1 MKILHILA
9 QFPGETGS
17 GIYVNSLINEGK
29 KKNHQQGLIA
39 AIQEGLTYENN
50 SLDYLNLVRFN
61 TKEIPFKIVGMSDIM
76 PYPSTTYKELDKK
89 MLSDWM
95 NAFEKSIIDALN
107 NFNPDVIISHHL
119 WILTSLVCRL
129 KSNQKVIGICHG
141 TDIRQMYYNPDYREF
156 VVDGCRKL
164 DFVLTLSSQEKF
176 EVHDMYNIPKDKIEV
191 IGAGYNSEY
200 FYPPDARP
208 SNESIKI
215 IYAGKLS
222 NSKGVPHLIMAFRNL
237 KDKYEIDLSLA
248 GNGSG
253 EEKEKILKMANENKV
268 RYLGNLSQKNLG
280 EVFRKS
286 HIFVLPSFYEG
297 LGLVTIEALACGL
310 RAVVTNHSGIKEYLG
325 EEINKSGMIEYVDLP
340 PMSSVDVVSEEGEI
354 IFIKSLEKGIE
365 SMIKKVLEGYNNF
378 TAIDDNLKQLSWE
391 HLFIK
396 LEKILQKL

>member
-39 AIQEGLTYENN
+39 AIQDGLTYENN

-89 MLSDWM
+89 MLSVWM

-156 VVDGCRKL
+156 VVEGCRKL

-200 FYPPDARP
+200 FYPPDVRP

-286 HIFVLPSFYEG
+286 HVFVLPSFYEG

-310 RAVVTNHSGIKEYLG
+310 GAVVTNHSGIKEYLG
-325 EEINKSGMIEYVDLP
+325 EEINKSGAIEYVDLP
-340 PMSSVDVVSEEGEI
+340 PMSSIDMISEDVEN
-354 IFIKSLEKGIE
+354 IFVKSLEKGIE
-365 SMIKKVLEGYNNF
+365 NMIKKVLKGYNNF
-378 TAIDDNLKQLSWE
+378 TAIESKLRELSWE
-391 HLFIK
+391 HLFND

>member
-39 AIQEGLTYENN
+39 AIQEGLIYENN

-89 MLSDWM
+89 MLSVWM

-200 FYPPDARP
+200 FYPPDVRP

-237 KDKYEIDLSLA
+237 KHKYEIDLSLA

-365 SMIKKVLEGYNNF
+365 SMIKKVLEGYNSF

>member
-39 AIQEGLTYENN
+39 AIQEGLIYENN

-200 FYPPDARP
+200 FYPPDVRP

-237 KDKYEIDLSLA
+237 KHKYEIDLSLA

-365 SMIKKVLEGYNNF
+365 SMIKKVLEGYNSF

>member
-156 VVDGCRKL
+156 VVEGCRKL
-164 DFVLTLSSQEKF
+164 DFVLTLSSQQKL

-200 FYPPDARP
+200 FYPPDVRP

-222 NSKGVPHLIMAFRNL
+222 ISKGVPHLIMAFRNL

-310 RAVVTNHSGIKEYLG
+310 RAVVTNHSGIREYLG
-325 EEINKSGMIEYVDLP
+325 EEINKSGMIKYVDLP

-354 IFIKSLEKGIE
+354 IFIRSLEKGIE
-365 SMIKKVLEGYNNF
+365 SMIKKVLEGYNSF